1 MKILIIKQSSL
12 GDVLHSTVPLRL
24 IKNQYP
30 KAIIT
35 FLTDKNSFPILKN
48 NPLIDE
54 FILIDLFYAKKNFPS
69 HPFKVLRHF
78 FSILKKVRADY
89 FDLAIDL
96 QGLLRSLL
104 FLYFSKS
111 KIKIGKTHYFFTPHY
126 RNKHL
131 HAIEEM
137 KRLIMKV
144 GIASKEINMEYF
156 HDLASLKEVKQL
168 IKTTSKK
175 KVILLAPFTQWPSKN
190 WSLVQIK
197 HFISLVHKKVTVVI
211 SGASKDLQATKTIL
225 NNIKNNQC
233 INLVGK
239 LTLEQ
244 FSALMQ
250 QSDLIISC
258 DSFPAHLACALQ
270 KKLLVLFG
278 PTLESRVGPIGQH
291 YQIVKAKN
299 CSSCYNRYCKKN
311 CMDQIKA
318 TFISNLTLKKL
329 K

>member
-1 MKILIIKQSSL
+1 
-12 GDVLHSTVPLRL
+12 
-24 IKNQYP
+24 
-30 KAIIT
+30 
-35 FLTDKNSFPILKN
+35 
-48 NPLIDE
+48 
-54 FILIDLFYAKKNFPS
+54 
-69 HPFKVLRHF
+69 
-78 FSILKKVRADY
+78 
-89 FDLAIDL
+89 
-96 QGLLRSLL
+96 
-104 FLYFSKS
+104 
-111 KIKIGKTHYFFTPHY
+111 
-126 RNKHL
+126 
-131 HAIEEM
+131 M

-156 HDLASLKEVKQL
+156 HNSTSLKEAKQL

-197 HFISLVHKKVTVVI
+197 HFISLMHKKATVFI
-211 SGASKDLQATKTIL
+211 TGAPKDLKTTKTIL
-225 NNIKNNQC
+225 SDIKNNQC

-244 FSALMQ
+244 FAALMQ

-278 PTLESRVGPIGQH
+278 PTLSSRVGPIGQH
-291 YQIVKAKN
+291 YQIIRAKN
-299 CSSCYNRYCKKN
+299 CSSCYNHYCKKN

-318 TFISNLTLKKL
+318 SFVFNLAKKKL